1 MAYHEPC
8 AGSRQSAAEAA
19 ESDEDEDTDAKEEE
33 VKEVKEVKKDKKK
46 KVVEAPAA
54 EEEDDDDDEEENLPL
69 SKAVGKNWHGI
80 QTFSTPGE
88 TLLLLFLLGHCGKI
102 FDGSPRQCGCQ
113 MYYRMMPLWTDIWL
127 FSVIVRLRPI
137 PEFTDTTDTDTLD
150 LHQYRYRVP
159 IPIPV
164 VTSQPP
170 RRLVLRYYA

>member
-1 MAYHEPC
+1 MAYHELC

-54 EEEDDDDDEEENLPL
+54 EEEEEDDDDEEENLPL

-102 FDGSPRQCGCQ
+102 FDGSPRQCGSQ

-127 FSVIVRLRPI
+127 FSVIVQGIIFSLSP
-137 PEFTDTTDTDTLD
+137 
-150 LHQYRYRVP
+150 LH
-159 IPIPV
+159 PV
-164 VTSQPP
+164 
-170 RRLVLRYYA
+170 